1 MIPLLL
7 IILFIIFLLYVLR
20 KRHVEEYLIE
30 GVNLSWRNKSG
41 VEGIVEKWT
50 LVVKDTQG
58 NEIHRTEN
66 SDLNNRKNDTDV
78 TLNVFTD
85 KTFGDNIIG
94 NNTID
99 IYYNDGSGD
108 KLINTQI
115 LRFEKDEFNE
125 DISSFEFRNLDMSA
139 WENE

>member
-7 IILFIIFLLYVLR
+7 IILFIIFLLYMLR
-20 KRHVEEYLIE
+20 KRGHVEEYIIE

-108 KLINTQI
+108 KLILSLI
-115 LRFEKDEFNE
+115 H
-125 DISSFEFRNLDMSA
+125 I
-139 WENE
+139 